1 MTIPTLLPG
10 QAELPST
17 GSTKSYWHHKPSE
30 RLLGHR
36 TTAELPSTADV
47 VVVGSGITGAFAA
60 RELVKGDCKNVV
72 LLEAREAC
80 WGATGRNGGH
90 CQPLIYASKAP
101 VAQFELDTF
110 NFLKDLVSEHSI
122 PCDWETVG
130 GVHRVPSQEILDIV
144 TRHLDRLKKTNP
156 ELADDIKVITD
167 QEQLKKLRVSGA
179 SAAIY
184 QPNAAKLWPYKL
196 VSWVL
201 ESLLEANDSSVF
213 NLQTKTPVE
222 HIQRIGGSWV
232 LHTPRGQI
240 AARKVIL
247 ATNAYTSHLIPKLS
261 GYIVPVRGQVAA
273 LTPSEG
279 SSPLEHSHVWWTP
292 DGGDDYLVQR
302 PSGEL
307 ITGGERLGSSDGQ
320 VGLSR
325 DDLIDPI
332 IAQRLRASLH
342 EAVRLR
348 APEESEDT
356 SLQATYEWTGIM
368 GYSKD
373 GYPWVGQ
380 LPASLGGEDGGLWLS
395 VAYTGHGMPVAARCG
410 IAVAHEILGIADGVK
425 LPAQY
430 RIDGGRIDRARDMKI
445 PSTLLDEV
453 MMMIGDGN

>member
-1 MTIPTLLPG
+1 MAIPTLLPG
-10 QAELPST
+10 QAGLPST
-17 GSTKSYWHHKPSE
+17 ESTRSYWHHKPSE
-30 RLLGHR
+30 KLLGHR

-60 RELVKGDCKNVV
+60 RELVKGGSKNVV

-80 WGATGRNGGH
+80 WGAIGRNGGH
-90 CQPLIYASKAP
+90 CQPLIYAAKAP

-110 NFLKDLVSEHSI
+110 NFLKDLVSEHNI

-130 GVHRVPSQEILDIV
+130 
-144 TRHLDRLKKTNP
+144 DRLKKTNP

-201 ESLLEANDSSVF
+201 ESLLEANDPSVF

-222 HIQRIGGSWV
+222 HIQWIDDSWV
-232 LHTPRGQI
+232 LHTPHGQI
-240 AARKVIL
+240 AAEKVIL
-247 ATNAYTSHLIPKLS
+247 ATNAYTSHLVSKLS

-273 LTPSEG
+273 LTPSDG

-325 DDLIDPI
+325 DDSIDPV

-342 EAVRLR
+342 EAVKLR
-348 APEESEDT
+348 EPEESEDT
-356 SLQATYEWTGIM
+356 SLQDTYEWTGIM

-395 VAYTGHGMPVAARCG
+395 VGYTGHGMPVAARCG
-410 IAVAHEILGIADGVK
+410 IAVAQEILGIADGVK

-430 RIDGGRIDRARDMKI
+430 RIDGGRVDRARDMKI

-453 MMMIGDGN
+453 MMMISDGN

>member
-1 MTIPTLLPG
+1 MTVPALLPG
-10 QAELPST
+10 QAELPSVE
-17 GSTKSYWHHKPSE
+17 STKSYWHHKPSGK
-30 RLLGHR
+30 LLGHR
-36 TTAELPSTADV
+36 TTAKLPSTADV
-47 VVVGSGITGAFAA
+47 VIVGSGITGAFAA
-60 RELVKGDCKNVV
+60 RELVRGGCKNVV
-72 LLEAREAC
+72 LLEGREAC

-110 NFLKDLVSEHSI
+110 NFLKDFVSKNKIS
-122 PCDWETVG
+122 CDWETVG
-130 GVHRVPSQEILDIV
+130 GVHRIPTEEILQIAV
-144 TRHLDRLKKTNP
+144 RHLDGLKKTHP
-156 ELADDIKVITD
+156 DLADGIKVIKD
-167 QEQLKKLRVSGA
+167 KEALKKLRVLGA

-196 VSWVL
+196 VCWIL
-201 ESLLEANDSSVF
+201 ESLLEENDSGVF
-213 NLQTKTPVE
+213 NLQTKTPVD
-222 HIQRIGGSWV
+222 HLQRIGDSWA

-240 AARKVIL
+240 AAKKIIL
-247 ATNAYTSHLIPKLS
+247 ATNAYISYLLPKLS
-261 GYIVPVRGQVAA
+261 GFIVPVRGQVAA
-273 LTPSEG
+273 LTPSSD

-292 DGGDDYLVQR
+292 AGGDDYLVQR

-325 DDLIDPI
+325 DDSIDPVI
-332 IAQRLRASLH
+332 SRRLCASLH
-342 EAVRLR
+342 EAVRLK

-356 SLQATYEWTGIM
+356 TLEATYEWTGIM

-380 LPASLGGEDGGLWLS
+380 LPASLGGEDGGLWVS
-395 VAYTGHGMPVAARCG
+395 AGYTGHGMPVAARCG
-410 IAVAHEILGIADGVK
+410 IAVAQEILGIADGVK

-430 RIDGGRIDRARDMKI
+430 RIDGGRSDRARDMKI

-453 MMMIGDGN
+453 KMMVGDGI